1 MAQPGGGGN
10 KSQAAKR
17 AATRKDTTHTH
28 THTQYA
34 QRRPRTGVK
43 NKMSKV
49 FTYFSPAPPLPSSF
63 PTFLIF
69 SFFVSVLFRVSARFY
84 LWHKKLLQ
92 WTRLSGGAL
101 HQTGGREAGG
111 REEGALWAAGIH
123 YMQQHQMLS
132 TWQKTRRRTQDA

>member
-1 MAQPGGGGN
+1 MAT
-10 KSQAAKR
+10 KAKQLKEQR
-17 AATRKDTTHTH
+17 QERTLHTH
-28 THTQYA
+28 TYTQYV

-49 FTYFSPAPPLPSSF
+49 FTYYSPSPHSTPPPPLLPALLSLFS
-63 PTFLIF
+63 

-101 HQTGGREAGG
+101 HQTGEEGGSRE
-111 REEGALWAAGIH
+111 RGALWAAGIH